1 MGQQVLLDS
10 TVVIAALSKSDS
22 LHTSALDLFG
32 KITKSQ
38 SAISTISVSEIL
50 IRPSSVGQESVNL
63 FLSGLNQLVNQII
76 PFQLDHALLAAD
88 LRAKN
93 KIALADAMIIATA
106 LISGRKLISFDRKIM
121 GFYERIK

>member
-1 MGQQVLLDS
+1 VGQQVLLDS

-63 FLSGLNQLVNQII
+63 FLSGLNQLVSQII

-93 KIALADAMIIATA
+93 KIALADAMIVATA
-106 LISGRKLISFDRKIM
+106 LISGRKLISFDRKMM

>member
-50 IRPSSVGQESVNL
+50 IRPSSVGQESINL
-63 FLSGLNQLVNQII
+63 FLSGLNQLVSQII

-93 KIALADAMIIATA
+93 KIALADAMIVATA

-121 GFYERIK
+121 GFYERIM

>member
-38 SAISTISVSEIL
+38 SAICTISVSEIL
-50 IRPSSVGQESVNL
+50 IRPSSVGQESINL
-63 FLSGLNQLVNQII
+63 FLSGLNQLVSQII

-93 KIALADAMIIATA
+93 KIALADAMIVATA
-106 LISGRKLISFDRKIM
+106 LISGRKLISFDRKMM

>member
-1 MGQQVLLDS
+1 MGKQVLLDS

>member
-50 IRPSSVGQESVNL
+50 IRPSSVGQESINL
-63 FLSGLNQLVNQII
+63 FLSGLNQLVSQII

-93 KIALADAMIIATA
+93 KIALADAMIVATA
-106 LISGRKLISFDRKIM
+106 LISGRKLISFDRKMM

>member
-32 KITKSQ
+32 KINQSQ

-63 FLSGLNQLVNQII
+63 FLSGLNQLVSQII

-93 KIALADAMIIATA
+93 KIALADAMIVATA
-106 LISGRKLISFDRKIM
+106 LISGRKLISFDRKMM

>member
-50 IRPSSVGQESVNL
+50 IRPSSVGQESVDL

-93 KIALADAMIIATA
+93 KIVLADAMIIATA
-106 LISGRKLISFDRKIM
+106 LISGRKLISFDRKMM

>member
-1 MGQQVLLDS
+1 VGQQVLLDS

-63 FLSGLNQLVNQII
+63 FLSGLNQLVCQII

-93 KIALADAMIIATA
+93 KIALADAMIVATA
-106 LISGRKLISFDRKIM
+106 LISGRKLISFDRKMM

>member
-10 TVVIAALSKSDS
+10 TFVIAALSKSDS

-32 KITKSQ
+32 KINQSQ

-50 IRPSSVGQESVNL
+50 IRPSSVGPESVDL
-63 FLSGLNQLVNQII
+63 FLRGLNQLVSQVI
-76 PFQLDHALLAAD
+76 PLQLDHAQLAAE
-88 LRAKN
+88 LRARH
-93 KIALADAMIIATA
+93 KIALADAMIVATA
-106 LISGRKLISFDRKIM
+106 LTSGRELISFDRKMM

>member
-10 TVVIAALSKSDS
+10 TVVISALSKSDS

-50 IRPSSVGQESVNL
+50 IRPSSVGQESINL
-63 FLSGLNQLVNQII
+63 FLSGLNQLVSQII
-76 PFQLDHALLAAD
+76 PFQLDHALLAAE

-93 KIALADAMIIATA
+93 KIALADAMIVATA
-106 LISGRKLISFDRKIM
+106 LISGRKLISFDRKMM

>member
-50 IRPSSVGQESVNL
+50 IRPSSVGPESVNL
-63 FLSGLNQLVNQII
+63 FLSGLNQLVSQVI
-76 PFQLDHALLAAD
+76 PLQLDHAQLAAE
-88 LRAKN
+88 LRARH
-93 KIALADAMIIATA
+93 KIALADAMIVATA
-106 LISGRKLISFDRKIM
+106 LTSGRELISFDRKMM

>member
-63 FLSGLNQLVNQII
+63 FLSGLNQLVSQII
-76 PFQLDHALLAAD
+76 PFQLDHALLAAE

-93 KIALADAMIIATA
+93 KIALADAMIVATA
-106 LISGRKLISFDRKIM
+106 LISGRKLISFDRKMM

>member
-63 FLSGLNQLVNQII
+63 FLSGLNQLVSQII

-93 KIALADAMIIATA
+93 KIALADAMIVATA
-106 LISGRKLISFDRKIM
+106 LISGRKLISFDRKMM

>member
-1 MGQQVLLDS
+1 MGQQILLDS

-106 LISGRKLISFDRKIM
+106 LKSGRKLISFDRKMM

>member
-10 TVVIAALSKSDS
+10 TVVISALSKSDS

-50 IRPSSVGQESVNL
+50 IRPSSVGQESINL
-63 FLSGLNQLVNQII
+63 CLSGLNQLVSQII
-76 PFQLDHALLAAD
+76 PFQLDHALLAAE

-93 KIALADAMIIATA
+93 KIALADAMIVATA
-106 LISGRKLISFDRKIM
+106 LISGRKLISFDRKMM